1 MGYKSATVSDGRWRV
16 RFVNGDDGMPIGS
29 VMSGICYHRVP
40 GAREDD
46 DRPLTEPPYQ
56 WFYFQRD

>member
-16 RFVNGDDGMPIGS
+16 RFVNGDDGRRIGS

-40 GAREDD
+40 GARGDD